1 MISEGTQIDILM
13 KEYATMREEVLLHF
27 RNTKLHTRYFQLFFT
42 AALVIIWYLFFVAD
56 VPAKD
61 AAGKEVS
68 DHLQDILTT
77 IGIKKADLLLYL
89 ISALDI
95 TSYYFAFDILDSYFC
110 VFLAAARLA
119 NIEKQ
124 INDTWGRKLLI
135 WESEFQSHVVAT
147 FGVSRVAITLYQLL
161 LVAGVS
167 LLLPIYCFYRLFVSQ
182 NLTHAALSWVAIR
195 VCLILF
201 VWFIYAFVSDFS
213 IKKAHALRVM
223 DLIVTGGNWDQINK
237 LYRLSTIG
245 GFVLVLIISAII
257 WLALPSPWFGI
268 QF

>member
-95 TSYYFAFDILDSYFC
+95 TSYYFAFDILNSYFC

-135 WESEFQSHVVAT
+135 WEFR
-147 FGVSRVAITLYQLL
+147 VSISCRCHFWSFEGRHNSISAFTRCRRILAPSNLL
-161 LVAGVS
+161 L
-167 LLLPIYCFYRLFVSQ
+167 
-182 NLTHAALSWVAIR
+182 LSIIR
-195 VCLILF
+195 IAELD
-201 VWFIYAFVSDFS
+201 A
-213 IKKAHALRVM
+213 R
-223 DLIVTGGNWDQINK
+223 
-237 LYRLSTIG
+237 R
-245 GFVLVLIISAII
+245 LVL
-257 WLALPSPWFGI
+257 GCN
-268 QF
+268 